1 MNLDPVE
8 QLVFES
14 EICVGV
20 LGKAGGDFILVPL
33 MKDGP
38 IDGAVTDAA
47 ERGYSYCGVLGI
59 VNGVPGAKCEPDADA
74 DSILCCLLG
83 SLAFARMVCDRIKP
97 APKGDAVE
105 WLTKLHGLAD
115 TRPGA

>member
-1 MNLDPVE
+1 MDATE

-33 MKDGP
+33 KDGP
-38 IDGAVTDAA
+38 VDGTVTDAA
-47 ERGYSYCGVLGI
+47 IERGYRYCGVLGI
-59 VNGVPGAKCEPDADA
+59 VNGVPGAKCEPDP
-74 DSILCCLLG
+74 DSILCCLLA

-97 APKGDAVE
+97 AAKGDFDEFMARMWALE
-105 WLTKLHGLAD
+105 APRTA
-115 TRPGA
+115 